1 MTSTTRIA
9 AYATAA
15 TLALGTAGVVGAATP
30 ANAATVV
37 AKDKDGVCAVKLAPA
52 EKRFIESW
60 FDESK
65 AIGDYEQARDL
76 IAAIEQVYPGVVAEN
91 EKALKGEKAEFGKVL
106 PEGLVAKYADAQKT
120 MKESEPTVNRTLEAI
135 DTDSWRVGPEDTK
148 RTETPLTAKDGDVY
162 KAWTETPSGK
172 VAAKRMLIDDANA
185 TAAETCTK
193 GMQAD
198 VKYPT
203 AKMDTD
209 VNVPAIVGGVIAA
222 LLVIAGLFFALP
234 HFGIKLPM
242 LGM

>member
-1 MTSTTRIA
+1 MTSTTTRIA

-30 ANAATVV
+30 ANAATVA
-37 AKDKDGVCAVKLAPA
+37 AKDKDGVCVVKLAPA
-52 EKRFIESW
+52 EKRFIQSW
-60 FDESK
+60 FDDFK

-135 DTDSWRVGPEDTK
+135 DTDSWRVGPDTK

-172 VAAKRMLIDDANA
+172 VAAKRMLIDDADA

-203 AKMDTD
+203 AKAD

-222 LLVIAGLFFALP
+222 LLVMAGLVFALP
-234 HFGIKLPM
+234 HFGITLPM

>member
-1 MTSTTRIA
+1 MTSTTTRIA

-15 TLALGTAGVVGAATP
+15 TLALGAVAANP
-30 ANAATVV
+30 ANAATVA

-120 MKESEPTVNRTLEAI
+120 MKESEPTVHRTLEAI
-135 DTDSWRVGPEDTK
+135 DTNSWRVGPDTK
-148 RTETPLTAKDGDVY
+148 RMETPLTAKDGDVY
-162 KAWTETPSGK
+162 KAWAETPSGK
-172 VAAKRMLIDDANA
+172 VAAKRMLIDDADA

-234 HFGIKLPM
+234 HFGINLPM

>member
-1 MTSTTRIA
+1 MTSTTTRIA

-15 TLALGTAGVVGAATP
+15 TLALGAVAANP
-30 ANAATVV
+30 ANAATV
-37 AKDKDGVCAVKLAPA
+37 AMKDKDGVCAVKLAPA

-120 MKESEPTVNRTLEAI
+120 MKESEPTVHRTLEAI
-135 DTDSWRVGPEDTK
+135 DTDSWRVGPDTK

-162 KAWTETPSGK
+162 KAWAETPSGK

-185 TAAETCTK
+185 TAAETCAK

-234 HFGIKLPM
+234 HFGINLPM

>member
-1 MTSTTRIA
+1 MTSTTTRIA

-15 TLALGTAGVVGAATP
+15 TLALGAVAANP

-60 FDESK
+60 FDDSK

-135 DTDSWRVGPEDTK
+135 DTDSWRVGPDTK

-172 VAAKRMLIDDANA
+172 VAAKRMLIDDADA

-193 GMQAD
+193 GMRAD

>member
-1 MTSTTRIA
+1 MTSTTTRIA

-30 ANAATVV
+30 ANAATVA
-37 AKDKDGVCAVKLAPA
+37 AKDKDGVCVVKLAPA
-52 EKRFIESW
+52 EKRFIQSW
-60 FDESK
+60 FDDFK

-135 DTDSWRVGPEDTK
+135 DTDSWRVGPDTK

-172 VAAKRMLIDDANA
+172 VAAKRMLIDDADA

-193 GMQAD
+193 GMRAD

-203 AKMDTD
+203 AKAD

>member
-1 MTSTTRIA
+1 MTSTTTRIA
-9 AYATAA
+9 SYATAA
-15 TLALGTAGVVGAATP
+15 TLALGALGAVAATP

-37 AKDKDGVCAVKLAPA
+37 AKDKDGVCTVKLAPA

-60 FDESK
+60 FDDSK

-172 VAAKRMLIDDANA
+172 VAAKRMLIDDADA

-193 GMQAD
+193 GMRAD

-203 AKMDTD
+203 AKAD

>member
-1 MTSTTRIA
+1 MTSTTTRIA

-15 TLALGTAGVVGAATP
+15 TLTLGTAGAVGAATP
-30 ANAATVV
+30 ANAATVA
-37 AKDKDGVCAVKLAPA
+37 AKDKDGVCVVKLAPA
-52 EKRFIESW
+52 EKRFIQSW
-60 FDESK
+60 FDDFK

-76 IAAIEQVYPGVVAEN
+76 IAAIEQVHPGVVAEN

-172 VAAKRMLIDDANA
+172 VAAKRMLIDDADA

-203 AKMDTD
+203 AKAD

-222 LLVIAGLFFALP
+222 LLVMAGLVFALP
-234 HFGIKLPM
+234 HFGITLPM

>member
-1 MTSTTRIA
+1 MTSTTTRIA

-15 TLALGTAGVVGAATP
+15 TLALGAVAANP
-30 ANAATVV
+30 ANAATV
-37 AKDKDGVCAVKLAPA
+37 AMKDKDGVCAVKLAPA

-172 VAAKRMLIDDANA
+172 VAAKRMLIDDADA

-193 GMQAD
+193 GMRAD

-203 AKMDTD
+203 AKAD

>member
-1 MTSTTRIA
+1 MTSTTTRIA

-15 TLALGTAGVVGAATP
+15 TLALGSVGTVGAATP
-30 ANAATVV
+30 ANAATVA

-52 EKRFIESW
+52 EKRFIQSW
-60 FDESK
+60 FDDFK

-148 RTETPLTAKDGDVY
+148 RMETPLTAKDGDVY

-172 VAAKRMLIDDANA
+172 VATKRMLIDDADA

-203 AKMDTD
+203 AKAD

>member
-1 MTSTTRIA
+1 MTSTTTRIA

-15 TLALGTAGVVGAATP
+15 TLTLGTAGAVGAATP
-30 ANAATVV
+30 ANAATVA
-37 AKDKDGVCAVKLAPA
+37 AKDKDGVCVVKLAPA
-52 EKRFIESW
+52 EKRFIQSW
-60 FDESK
+60 FDDFK

-76 IAAIEQVYPGVVAEN
+76 IAAIEQVHPGVVAEN

-120 MKESEPTVNRTLEAI
+120 MKESEPTVNRTMEAI
-135 DTDSWRVGPEDTK
+135 DTDSWRVGPDTK

-172 VAAKRMLIDDANA
+172 VAAKRMLIDDADA

-203 AKMDTD
+203 AKAD

-222 LLVIAGLFFALP
+222 LLVMAGLVFALP
-234 HFGIKLPM
+234 HFGITLPM